1 MARKGYET
9 DVSDAEW
16 VILEP
21 IVRPQGKMGRP
32 VELDL
37 REIVNA
43 LFYWERTGCQW
54 RLIPADF
61 PNWTSV
67 RYYFDKWTK
76 DGTWMR
82 INDALRR
89 KVREQA
95 GRAPEP
101 TAGIVDS
108 QSVKTTESGGERG
121 YDGGKKGEGT
131 QAYAAGRHQWSGI
144 ACAGSSSRHPR

>member
-1 MARKGYET
+1 MTRKGYDT
-9 DVSDAEW
+9 DLSDAEW
-16 VILEP
+16 ALLES
-21 IVRPQGKMGRP
+21 IVKRPGKMGRP
-32 VELDL
+32 VKLDL

-76 DGTWMR
+76 DGTWVR
-82 INDALRR
+82 INDTLRR
-89 KVREQA
+89 KVREQE
-95 GRAPEP
+95 GRRPEP
-101 TAGIVDS
+101 SAGVLDS

-121 YDGGKKGEGT
+121 YDAGKKGERT
-131 QAYAAGRHQWSGI
+131 QAHTAL
-144 ACAGSSSRHPR
+144 

>member
-1 MARKGYET
+1 MTRKGYDT
-9 DVSDAEW
+9 DVTDAEW
-16 VILEP
+16 AILEP
-21 IVRPQGKMGRP
+21 IVQPQGTMGRP
-32 VELDL
+32 AKLDL
-37 REIVNA
+37 REILNA

-54 RLIPADF
+54 RLIPTDF

-76 DGTWMR
+76 DGTWLR

-101 TAGIVDS
+101 TAGVLDS
-108 QSVKTTESGGERG
+108 QSVKTSESGGERG
-121 YDGGKKGEGT
+121 YDAGKKGVGT
-131 QAYAAGRHQWSGI
+131 
-144 ACAGSSSRHPR
+144 

>member
-1 MARKGYET
+1 MTRKGYDT

-16 VILEP
+16 TLLEP
-21 IVRPQGKMGRP
+21 IVHRRGKMGRP
-32 VELDL
+32 IKLDL

-76 DGTWMR
+76 DGTWVR
-82 INDALRR
+82 INDCLRR
-89 KVREQA
+89 QVRQQV
-95 GRAPEP
+95 GREPEP
-101 TAGIVDS
+101 TAAVLDS

-121 YDGGKKGEGT
+121 YDAGKKGKGT
-131 QAYAAGRHQWSGI
+131 QTHATG
-144 ACAGSSSRHPR
+144 

>member
-1 MARKGYET
+1 MTRKGYET
-9 DVSDAEW
+9 DVTDAEW
-16 VILEP
+16 ALLEP
-21 IVRPQGKMGRP
+21 VVHRTGTMGRP

-76 DGTWMR
+76 DGTWVR
-82 INDALRR
+82 INDTLRR
-89 KVREQA
+89 KVREQE
-95 GRAPEP
+95 GREAEP
-101 TAGIVDS
+101 TAGVLDS
-108 QSVKTTESGGERG
+108 QSVKTTESGGESG
-121 YDGGKKGEGT
+121 YDAGKKGQGT
-131 QAYAAGRHQWSGI
+131 QTHVAG
-144 ACAGSSSRHPR
+144 

>member
-1 MARKGYET
+1 MGRKGYDT
-9 DVSDAEW
+9 DVTDAEW
-16 VILEP
+16 AILEP
-21 IVRPQGKMGRP
+21 IVRREGTMGRP
-32 VELDL
+32 VKLDL

-54 RLIPADF
+54 RMIPSDF

-76 DGTWMR
+76 DGTWLR
-82 INDALRR
+82 VNDVLRR
-89 KVREQA
+89 KVREKA

-101 TAGIVDS
+101 TAGVIDS

-121 YDGGKKGEGT
+121 YDAGKKGEGT
-131 QAYAAGRHQWSGI
+131 QAHAAL
-144 ACAGSSSRHPR
+144 

>member
-1 MARKGYET
+1 MTRKGYDT
-9 DVSDAEW
+9 DLTDAEW
-16 VILEP
+16 ALLEP
-21 IVRPQGKMGRP
+21 LVQRSGKMGRP
-32 VELDL
+32 VKLDL

-76 DGTWMR
+76 DGTWVR
-82 INDALRR
+82 INDTLRR
-89 KVREQA
+89 KVRQQEGRQA
-95 GRAPEP
+95 EP
-101 TAGIVDS
+101 TAGVLDS

-121 YDGGKKGEGT
+121 YDAGKKGGGT
-131 QAYAAGRHQWSGI
+131 QTHLIG
-144 ACAGSSSRHPR
+144 